1 MGTKPELAARAA
13 ANAHELVVS
22 IDALIEAAGVHAVEL
37 YLLTDI
43 RKHALRVATRLEALK
58 NDLVDAPPAE

>member
-58 NDLVDAPPAE
+58 NDLVDPPPAQ